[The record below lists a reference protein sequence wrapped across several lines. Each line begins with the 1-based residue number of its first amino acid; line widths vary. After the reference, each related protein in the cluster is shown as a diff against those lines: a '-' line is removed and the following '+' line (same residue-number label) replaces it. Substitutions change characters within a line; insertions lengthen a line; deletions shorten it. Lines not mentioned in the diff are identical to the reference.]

1 VYDCSD
7 PHTVTLPDRH
17 AGAGAGQG
25 RRRRLER
32 GASEE
37 KGEGQGL
44 TEEEVMKE
52 KEKEMHREDEGQGE
66 GEEKGQGQGQGEE
79 EGKDSQD
86 RSWSSALTSMQRLC
100 ILRAVRVD
108 KIPEAVS
115 NYVVSQLGLP
125 FATPPPF
132 DLQACFTSSSVL
144 TPLIFLLSK
153 GSDPTKLFTEFAA
166 TSRME
171 KRVKMLSLGQGQ
183 GVKAQRVL
191 EEAAQKGYWVLL
203 QNCHLY
209 ISWLPELEKICEN
222 ITQDSTHKEF
232 RLWLTSM
239 PCADFPVSV
248 LQSSVKIT
256 NEPPIGNQS
265 IRFNLASVS
274 FCLASFVLTYFSSTF
289 ILPYL
294 YPCPFYFPFTY
305 RAACQSARCLSQV
318 EQRPP

>member
-1 VYDCSD
+1 MYDCPD
-7 PHTVTLPDRH
+7 PHTVTLPDRL
-17 AGAGAGQG
+17 AVAGAGQG

-37 KGEGQGL
+37 KGEGHGL
-44 TEEEVMKE
+44 TE
-52 KEKEMHREDEGQGE
+52 KEKEMHGEGERQGE
-66 GEEKGQGQGQGEE
+66 GEEKGQGQGQGEG
-79 EGKDSQD
+79 EGKDSQG
-86 RSWSSALTSMQRLC
+86 RSWSSALTSMQHLC

-256 NEPPIGNQS
+256 NEPPIGNQTVY
-265 IRFNLASVS
+265 I
-274 FCLASFVLTYFSSTF
+274 LTLGLF
-289 ILPYL
+289 
-294 YPCPFYFPFTY
+294 
-305 RAACQSARCLSQV
+305 RSA
-318 EQRPP
+318 

>member
-1 VYDCSD
+1 MYDCSE
-7 PHTVTLPDRH
+7 PHTVTLPDRY

-37 KGEGQGL
+37 KGEGQGQ
-44 TEEEVMKE
+44 TEEEVVKE
-52 KEKEMHREDEGQGE
+52 KEKEMYREGGGQGE

-79 EGKDSQD
+79 EGKESED
-86 RSWSSALTSMQRLC
+86 RSWSAALTSMQRLC

-108 KIPEAVS
+108 KIPEAIS

-239 PCADFPVSV
+239 PCSDFPVPV
-248 LQSSVKIT
+248 LQSSIKIT
-256 NEPPIGNQS
+256 NEPPIGNQ
-265 IRFNLASVS
+265 IDWFFFLQFCS
-274 FCLASFVLTYFSSTF
+274 F
-289 ILPYL
+289 
-294 YPCPFYFPFTY
+294 
-305 RAACQSARCLSQV
+305 
-318 EQRPP
+318 

>member
-1 VYDCSD
+1 MYDCSD

-17 AGAGAGQG
+17 AGVGAGAGHG

-37 KGEGQGL
+37 KGEG
-44 TEEEVMKE
+44 
-52 KEKEMHREDEGQGE
+52 HREGE
-66 GEEKGQGQGQGEE
+66 GEGEEEEKGQGQGQGEE
-79 EGKDSQD
+79 DGKKSQD
-86 RSWSSALTSMQRLC
+86 RSWSSTLTSMQRLC
-100 ILRAVRVD
+100 ILRALRVD

-132 DLQACFTSSSVL
+132 DLQACFTSSNVL

-153 GSDPTKLFTEFAA
+153 GSDPTKVFTEYAA

-222 ITQDSTHKEF
+222 ITQDSTHKDF

-239 PCADFPVSV
+239 PCVDFPVSV

-265 IRFNLASVS
+265 ICIILSSVLLYLVYVNSASSLHGILTAAILTRTHLPHPSTSTMLIQDCVPI
-274 FCLASFVLTYFSSTF
+274 CAVLTTS
-289 ILPYL
+289 
-294 YPCPFYFPFTY
+294 
-305 RAACQSARCLSQV
+305 
-318 EQRPP
+318 